1 MLSIA
6 FMHVVTYNVILTFL
20 HVKLPM
26 QNGTPSANR
35 KARELDTQMCEEPR
49 IYRHLWIRYVV

>member
-6 FMHVVTYNVILTFL
+6 LMHVVTYNVILTFL

-26 QNGTPSANR
+26 QNVTPSAKR
-35 KARELDTQMCEEPR
+35 KASELDTQMCKDPR